1 MPRFAPAGAQQ
12 AAGTQHVA
20 LFEHIYGQTF
30 EERCE
35 PGHGLGPGQAD
46 LKNAVLWAV
55 DPWRLGVQVGEE
67 LAAVEM
73 SPLPFGGVVVDRKLE
88 LAGRAGEAVLPRV
101 VDPHIDR
108 PPSAESSTR
117 LTSHGA
123 TRPSR

>member
-1 MPRFAPAGAQQ
+1 MVADTSLSMQVDCVVLVDPVTQSFAYVVLLYVR
-12 AAGTQHVA
+12 VA
-20 LFEHIYGQTF
+20 SPFARNF
-30 EERCE
+30 V
-35 PGHGLGPGQAD
+35 
-46 LKNAVLWAV
+46 KNAVLWAV

-117 LTSHGA
+117 LTSHGV